1 MRLPF
6 PERVPLQAAVVAAT
20 ILVSLQQLQQTSVL
34 FSIYSFLFVVIA
46 AIAFNTAGGFTRPSG
61 SYVFFYSVLGLLV
74 GLTYKAY
81 LGEPADSNLRNP
93 ILTIQVFTGGITSM
107 LFAVIVSRKI
117 SRRRPVLTNVLK
129 EKDMKNAAV
138 GCFAV
143 GLFLFGLNAVIPH
156 QNGSVLS
163 ALAQLDRFFQ
173 VSIIIGTLHA
183 IKKSGGRTGFS
194 FLVLLAIVVTSI
206 AGALAFSKEGMFTPV
221 LCWLVAACSM
231 RLRIRHY
238 QIVIGIAVAYVI
250 FHFLVPYSQYGRSQV
265 PENATFQD
273 RLELSFS
280 LLSDLSGV
288 RQQYQEAIAT
298 AGDSDS
304 GTSMDYFNEPQG
316 FFDRLTMIGP
326 DDALIN
332 YTSQGNFDGLSSI
345 PADFA
350 NWIPHFLWP
359 SKKLAGGGNFYAH
372 EIGSFIGEDDYTT
385 GISFTPTGE
394 AYHLAGWVGIF
405 AVAPIIWIMLFT
417 LFDSICGDTR
427 SSPWGLLV
435 IALFAHVAPE
445 GMLGGAIYVMWY
457 GAVSIL
463 FVAMVTA
470 QAMPVIGTLLAG
482 PEKTGLVI
490 LRKWENRALRG
501 IPPQTLKP
509 SRSST

>member
-20 ILVSLQQLQQTSVL
+20 ILVGLQQLQQTSVI

-93 ILTIQVFTGGITSM
+93 LLTIQVFTGGITSM

-138 GCFAV
+138 GCFAF
-143 GLFLFGLNAVIPH
+143 GLFLFGLNAVVPH
-156 QNGSVLS
+156 QNGSILS

-173 VSIIIGTLHA
+173 LSIIIGTLHA
-183 IKKSGGRTGFS
+183 IKKSGGRTGFN

-206 AGALAFSKEGMFTPV
+206 AGALAFSKEGMFTPM
-221 LCWLVAACSM
+221 LCWVVAACSM
-231 RLRIRHY
+231 RLRIRRY

-273 RLELSFS
+273 RLELSFT

-288 RQQYQEAIAT
+288 RQQYQEVIAT

-326 DDALIN
+326 DDALIS
-332 YTSQGNFDGLSSI
+332 YTSQGHIFGVEVI
-345 PADFA
+345 PAYFA
-350 NWIPHFLWP
+350 NWIPHFLWANKP
-359 SKKLAGGGNFYAH
+359 GLASGNLYAH
-372 EIGSFIGEDDYTT
+372 EIGGILGEEDDST

-394 AYHLAGWVGIF
+394 AFHLAGWTGIF
-405 AVAPIIWIMLFT
+405 VIAPIIWIMFFT
-417 LFDSICGDTR
+417 IFDSLCGDTR
-427 SSPWGLLV
+427 TSPWGLLTV
-435 IALFAHVAPE
+435 ALFAHLAPE
-445 GMLGGAIYVMWY
+445 GLLGGVIYIMWF
-457 GAVSIL
+457 GAVGIV
-463 FVAMVTA
+463 FVAVVSA
-470 QAMPVIGTLLAG
+470 YAMPIIGTLLAA
-482 PEKTGLVI
+482 PEKTIIVR
-490 LRKWENRALRG
+490 LRSRGPAGVPPRA
-501 IPPQTLKP
+501 
-509 SRSST
+509 RSARLPV